1 MTWRLDYINLRKDDL
16 RKLIYKKLI
25 QEGADLNN
33 LNRDAAMDLEILR
46 EPELAQKVRDS
57 ISARS
62 KEKK

>member
-1 MTWRLDYINLRKDDL
+1 LRKDDL